1 VRLFKISRS
10 FQTHA
15 HFMCFGVSFWLII
28 ISEVSTSC
36 EIPVQ
41 ICEFGLLVTVLSIT
55 DIIHHRTLRLSAIN
69 PLVSTVELDLK
80 LNKERPT

>member
-1 VRLFKISRS
+1 MR
-10 FQTHA
+10 
-15 HFMCFGVSFWLII
+15 FGVSFRVII

-41 ICEFGLLVTVLSIT
+41 TCEFSLLATVLSIT
-55 DIIHHRTLRLSAIN
+55 DIMHHRNLTVSAIN
-69 PLVSTVELDLK
+69 ALVSSVELDLK